1 MAKQE
6 GAAQAER
13 PQKAEKEDTTPPG
26 LEHPPKQWGK
36 QEAEAE
42 VKVSSSHEDEVMEKQ
57 CGSQEEE
64 PVVMQ

>member
-1 MAKQE
+1 M
-6 GAAQAER
+6 
-13 PQKAEKEDTTPPG
+13 
-26 LEHPPKQWGK
+26 KQWGR

-42 VKVSSSHEDEVMEKQ
+42 VKVSSSHEDEAMEKQ